1 MQLGRSI
8 NLAEALTWVLV
19 AVLLAGSGTGALAQP
34 EPILGRWLSES
45 GKGVVEIF
53 PCADRL
59 CGRLVWLQEPIRDGA
74 PARDRNNPDPA
85 LRTRPECG
93 LVMLGDFRRL
103 EANRWGDGWIYSPEN
118 GKTYRATM
126 TLESTDVLKL
136 RGYVGIPLFGETQTW
151 RRADPKLPSC
161 QSGN

>member
-1 MQLGRSI
+1 VRLGRSI
-8 NLAEALTWVLV
+8 KLAEALTWVLV
-19 AVLLAGSGTGALAQP
+19 AVLLAGSGTGASAQP
-34 EPILGRWLSES
+34 EPVLGRWLSES

-59 CGRLVWLQEPIRDGA
+59 CGRLVWLQETIRDGA

-118 GKTYRATM
+118 GKTYHAKLKVPDAD
-126 TLESTDVLKL
+126 TLDL
-136 RGYVGIPLFGETQTW
+136 RGYVGIPLFGETQHW
-151 RRADPKLPSC
+151 KRDAAKRPSC
-161 QSGN
+161 AG